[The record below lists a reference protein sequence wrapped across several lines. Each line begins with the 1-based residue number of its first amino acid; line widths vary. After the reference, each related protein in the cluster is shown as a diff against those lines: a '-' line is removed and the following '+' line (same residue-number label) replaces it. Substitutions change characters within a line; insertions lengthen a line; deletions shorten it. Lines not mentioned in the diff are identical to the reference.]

1 MGVEQLGVPNEGRG
15 YEDSIEAF
23 KMSHEQNSRQILN
36 IAEGRKKTDPR
47 PAYDPNHPDNRW
59 PLQVH
64 RADGTKD
71 VGVTLLGVTIPSERH
86 RITEENQQA
95 LKQAIA
101 DGYRREP
108 FIKPQVAVLH
118 PDAEKAALKAT
129 NENLQAQLNALAD
142 QNARIMEAIRRGVPL
157 DSGLPAE
164 DEDPDK
170 DPDKKKGKN
179 K

>member
-47 PAYDPNHPDNRW
+47 PAYDPNHVDNQW

-64 RADGTKD
+64 RADGTLD
-71 VGVTLLGVTIPSERH
+71 VGVTLKGVVVPSERA
-86 RITEENQQA
+86 RILKENQEA
-95 LKQAIA
+95 LKQALA

-129 NENLQAQLNALAD
+129 NENLQAQINALAD
-142 QNARIMEAIRRGVPL
+142 QNARILEAVRRGAPL
-157 DSGLPAE
+157 DSGLP
-164 DEDPDK
+164 PDDGNK
-170 DPDKKKGKN
+170 SKK
-179 K
+179 